1 MLEKKQKKSFD
12 LLVLKAKYLKA
23 QLLMDRENFGE
34 AQKEFG
40 EAYNEVC
47 KTVPQHEQDV
57 LLGDLEKKNKETP
70 EKNNSDQKE
79 EDLLAPS
86 SKKTENPATKKIYR
100 AIANKSHPDK
110 LLGISEDEAAIKASL
125 FRDAQSAMEEDNLVE
140 LMSIAE
146 DLNIPPPEPDLA
158 QLEILEANIKEIQEE
173 RKMMKK
179 TTAWEWYNKEDAGEK
194 EDILIRYMQY
204 IYVTYK

>member
-1 MLEKKQKKSFD
+1 VLEKKQKKSFD

-23 QLLMDRENFGE
+23 QLLMDKESFGE

-57 LLGDLEKKNKETP
+57 LLGNFEKKDKEDP

-79 EDLLAPS
+79 EDLHTPS

-100 AIANKSHPDK
+100 AIATKSHPDK
-110 LLGISEDEAAIKASL
+110 LLGISEDEAAIKAAL

-158 QLEILEANIKEIQEE
+158 QLEILEANIKEIQKE